1 MPALRVLSAF
11 CSAAGAHNPPRIRS
25 GRRLLL
31 GDLVVR
37 VLFRERLDVRAEVLA
52 DGFGI
57 LERLELLGAEVGV
70 VVDRAR
76 AARIAAAALEAAG
89 EGDGGGV
96 AGQLAAAAVAACGVH
111 QAGPVQLRQQA
122 PAHHRM
128 GRQARRQ
135 LFGGARCALAD
146 QVRHHVQGIGKRV
159 RGLHVTTIVTFK
171 SPVQS
176 LLSFHMDTFVL

>member
-1 MPALRVLSAF
+1 MSSVPVFPVCQRRCIRATRLPMSLRWGLRHGVGFRACCEGMPALRVLSAF

-25 GRRLLL
+25 GRLLLL

-76 AARIAAAALEAAG
+76 AARIAAAALEADG
-89 EGDGGGV
+89 EGVGGGV
-96 AGQLAAAAVAACGVH
+96 VADAGDLRAVDVEQLDAAV
-111 QAGPVQLRQQA
+111 
-122 PAHHRM
+122 
-128 GRQARRQ
+128 GR
-135 LFGGARCALAD
+135 GGAG
-146 QVRHHVQGIGKRV
+146 HVVLQGG
-159 RGLHVTTIVTFK
+159 
-171 SPVQS
+171 
-176 LLSFHMDTFVL
+176 